1 MFYFSFELEFRLSR
15 NDVAIAFVNAILC
28 PDGSDPVEISLSE
41 LQKRVENQINLL
53 KPKQN
58 ISFETR
64 TGMRNWKTNRRLQC
78 DFYLKRLLKRNP

>member
-41 LQKRVENQINLL
+41 LQKRFDNQINFL

-58 ISFETR
+58 ISFE
-64 TGMRNWKTNRRLQC
+64 N
-78 DFYLKRLLKRNP
+78 LLGIPSRIS